1 VGAAD
6 IRHDQPGRPRLA
18 GRAATTWRHVDA
30 SVQALDTSGDLAAA
44 LAAAGLAG
52 TFEPARA
59 GIAASHVYRR
69 ALTAADDGIGALR
82 LAVARAIVA
91 EALAEHED
99 AGTRSCRIR
108 LPMTKWCGSYKSRS
122 AAASWPG
129 PAAAAGSGR
138 RSGHHRSVSIA
149 TPTPTAH
156 PPTMSDG

>member
-1 VGAAD
+1 M
-6 IRHDQPGRPRLA
+6 RPGPPGNHRRC
-18 GRAATTWRHVDA
+18 
-30 SVQALDTSGDLAAA
+30 Q

-59 GIAASHVYRR
+59 GIAASYVYRR

-122 AAASWPG
+122 AAASWSG
-129 PAAAAGSGR
+129 PAAAAG
-138 RSGHHRSVSIA
+138 
-149 TPTPTAH
+149 
-156 PPTMSDG
+156 